1 MARRKVRLG
10 VGAKAN
16 EGSGVGLGQ
25 MRGQDLGR
33 SCTPGPTFTL
43 ALHPATPL
51 P

>member
-1 MARRKVRLG
+1 MARRKVGLG
-10 VGAKAN
+10 VGERAN
-16 EGSGVGLGQ
+16 AGSGVGLGQ
-25 MRGQDLGR
+25 MWGQDLGR